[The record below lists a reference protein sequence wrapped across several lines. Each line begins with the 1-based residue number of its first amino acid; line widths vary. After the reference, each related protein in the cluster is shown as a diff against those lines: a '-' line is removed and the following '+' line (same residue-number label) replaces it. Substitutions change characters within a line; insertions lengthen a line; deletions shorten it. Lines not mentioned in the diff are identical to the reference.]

1 MALRANNTSKA
12 RFQGNNAAAGAR
24 LKKGGSVVVSPSAG
38 SLARIIERTGLESVT
53 VRGELTTSSIVI
65 DATTLVN
72 DYTIPAS
79 ISASLFGPI
88 TFTGTVTV
96 DGTLNIF

>member
-1 MALRANNTSKA
+1 MAHNSSKA
-12 RFQGNNAAAGAR
+12 KFQGNNAAAGAR
-24 LKKGGSVVVSPSAG
+24 LKKGGQIVVSPVSG
-38 SLARIIERTGLESVT
+38 NIARIIERVGLDSVT
-53 VRGELTTSSIVI
+53 VRVELTTSSIVI
-65 DATTLVN
+65 DATTYIN

-88 TFTGTVTV
+88 TFTGNVTV